1 MSATGC
7 PFSSHSAEKT
17 DVKAPSVNVTE
28 QQESLTEEQKCLY
41 DRLGGY
47 DVVSEFAGF
56 LLKRCIE
63 SPELGHFWNTMSEDS
78 FHHELSNFTDFCSVK
93 WGCTS
98 AMYKGRDMHTTH
110 RGMGITEEHW
120 QGLLRITYDA
130 CAEKNLSPELTQE
143 FIDFLEKYKSAVI
156 CGPSFKDC
164 VLNNPDMDVRK
175 KMSAYGVNKHTVFP
189 KN

>member
-7 PFSSHSAEKT
+7 PFYSHSAEKT
-17 DVKAPSVNVTE
+17 DIKAPAVNVTE
-28 QQESLTEEQKCLY
+28 QQEVSSDEEKPCFY
-41 DRLGGY
+41 DRLGKY
-47 DVVSEFAGF
+47 DNISEFAGF

-63 SPELGHFWNTMSEDS
+63 SKEIGHFWNTMSEDS
-78 FHHELSNFTDFCSVK
+78 FHHELSNFTDFCCVK
-93 WGCTS
+93 WGGP

-120 QGLLRITYDA
+120 QALINIIITG
-130 CAEKNLSPELTQE
+130 CEEKNLPEDMTQE
-143 FIDFLEKYKSAVI
+143 FLEFVSKYKSAVI

-175 KMSAYGVNKHTVFP
+175 KMSAYGVSRHTVFP
-189 KN
+189 KQ